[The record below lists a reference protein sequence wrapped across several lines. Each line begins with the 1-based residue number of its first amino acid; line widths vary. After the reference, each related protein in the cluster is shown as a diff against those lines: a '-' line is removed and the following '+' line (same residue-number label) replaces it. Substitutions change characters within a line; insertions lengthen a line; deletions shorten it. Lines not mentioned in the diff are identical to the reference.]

1 MRINITDKKECCGCT
16 ACESICTRHAI
27 LMKADELGF
36 MYPHVEDGKC
46 VDCGLCMK
54 VCQFHKNYN
63 RWGNYNSPKVYAI
76 RNKSQE
82 VLSESQSGAAFY
94 TFSEFCLRQGYV
106 VYGAVLDEV
115 FRVKHLR
122 GISSE
127 DRDRM
132 LNSKY
137 VQSDMRGI
145 YKKVKEDLIDG
156 TKVLFSGTPC
166 QVAGL
171 KAFLGQRW
179 QQNLITIDLVCHAV
193 PSPAVWRSYIEWIEK
208 KYGSKIEEVRFRD
221 KRFGWNIHFETFKLA
236 NGKFLKRSTFR
247 DLFYTHYMVRE
258 SCSNCPFTN
267 LNRVGDVSIGDF
279 WGWFSIS
286 DRFNDNRGV
295 SLLLVNSDQG
305 KQLLDSCVSE
315 LEIIESNTKECLQPQ
330 LKEPIKLNPQ
340 YRQFIRDF
348 SQKGFE
354 YVGKKYAD
362 LGWRHRRAKGIEWL
376 KRVVKKI
383 ICFR

>member
-1 MRINITDKKECCGCT
+1 
-16 ACESICTRHAI
+16 
-27 LMKADELGF
+27 
-36 MYPHVEDGKC
+36 
-46 VDCGLCMK
+46 
-54 VCQFHKNYN
+54 
-63 RWGNYNSPKVYAI
+63 
-76 RNKSQE
+76 
-82 VLSESQSGAAFY
+82 
-94 TFSEFCLRQGYV
+94 
-106 VYGAVLDEV
+106 
-115 FRVKHLR
+115 
-122 GISSE
+122 
-127 DRDRM
+127 
-132 LNSKY
+132 
-137 VQSDMRGI
+137 MRGI

-247 DLFYTHYMVRE
+247 DLFYAHYMVRE

-305 KQLLDSCVSE
+305 KQLLDSCASE
-315 LEIIESNTKECLQPQ
+315 LDIIESNTKECLQPQ

-348 SQKGFE
+348 NQKGFA